1 VDRRIS
7 RRGFLGA
14 AVAAAA
20 LGPGVLTARGSS
32 RRATSPLRGR
42 VTRWDTDPWSLGS
55 YSALPAGT
63 SSDARATIADAVLGD
78 GLVFAGEH
86 ASTTHPATVQGAYLS
101 GRHAAALLLREYGDI
116 DGDTVA
122 VIGAG
127 VAGLAA
133 AGRLQRAGAAVTVL
147 EGRDRIGG
155 RVHTDISWGVPVELG
170 AAWIHGVRDNP
181 ITPLVLQGGSTLM
194 MTDYDDELVHD
205 HAGGQARGVTGAQG
219 RVERAIGR
227 MESQAFPLATSVQ
240 QVLESSGVRPTITD
254 RWAVETAITQEYG
267 VSPRTLGAAA
277 LYEGGA
283 QAGGDALVRGG
294 YAVVPRRLAEG
305 IAVRLRTPVR
315 SVEARASGGFAIA
328 LRSGER
334 LAADAV
340 VVAVP
345 LSILQRRVVAIAPM
359 PSNVRRAV
367 DRLEMGSLEKVILQ
381 YPERWWPAAQVLGV
395 VGGTARRWAEWYDL
409 TSLLGVPSVVGFSAA
424 AAAVARPRTDGA
436 CIAEASAVFR
446 RAFG

>member
-1 VDRRIS
+1 
-7 RRGFLGA
+7 
-14 AVAAAA
+14 
-20 LGPGVLTARGSS
+20 
-32 RRATSPLRGR
+32 
-42 VTRWDTDPWSLGS
+42 
-55 YSALPAGT
+55 
-63 SSDARATIADAVLGD
+63 
-78 GLVFAGEH
+78 
-86 ASTTHPATVQGAYLS
+86 
-101 GRHAAALLLREYGDI
+101 
-116 DGDTVA
+116 
-122 VIGAG
+122 
-127 VAGLAA
+127 
-133 AGRLQRAGAAVTVL
+133 
-147 EGRDRIGG
+147 
-155 RVHTDISWGVPVELG
+155 
-170 AAWIHGVRDNP
+170 
-181 ITPLVLQGGSTLM
+181 M

-205 HAGGQARGVTGAQG
+205 LAGGQARGVTGAQG

-381 YPERWWPAAQVLGV
+381 YPERWWPAAQVLGPLAMLELAGLV
-395 VGGTARRWAEWYDL
+395 RRQEGRWQIIRK
-409 TSLLGVPSVVGFSAA
+409 TV
-424 AAAVARPRTDGA
+424 
-436 CIAEASAVFR
+436 
-446 RAFG
+446 